1 MRARVPLALAAAAAT
16 LAVGLSA
23 VAPAAKPTESQ
34 TFFRDA
40 LLKDGRTTS
49 AIKGLLR
56 SGAAFVDPRQA
67 FVDLTGD
74 AKPDAIVMVDSGGAA
89 GAIAAYVFSTD
100 GAPGGDSATL
110 RSVFR
115 SQSLYRAQ
123 ARERTGAL
131 LVETPVWKLGDD
143 VCCATKMLRREYTWS
158 ASARRFVRRA
168 VLEYELMP

>member
-1 MRARVPLALAAAAAT
+1 MRARAPLALAAAAT
-16 LAVGLSA
+16 FAVGLA
-23 VAPAAKPTESQ
+23 GAAPAAKPTESQ

-40 LLKDGRTTS
+40 LLKDSRTTS
-49 AIKGLLR
+49 AIKRLLR
-56 SGAAFVDPRQA
+56 SGAFVDPRQA

-74 AKPDAIVMVDSGGAA
+74 GKPDAIVLVQSGGAA

-110 RSVFR
+110 RTVFR

-123 ARERTGAL
+123 GRERTGAL

-143 VCCATKMLRREYTWS
+143 VCCPTKMLRREYTWS

-168 VLEYELMP
+168 VLEYELVP